1 MKRANFFKRV
11 KLLKIRVE
19 YFFELKGGAAPVPP
33 PPHAKYANARNYFQ
47 VEEWRR

>member
-11 KLLKIRVE
+11 KLLKIRFE
-19 YFFELKGGAAPVPP
+19 YYFELKGCAAPVP